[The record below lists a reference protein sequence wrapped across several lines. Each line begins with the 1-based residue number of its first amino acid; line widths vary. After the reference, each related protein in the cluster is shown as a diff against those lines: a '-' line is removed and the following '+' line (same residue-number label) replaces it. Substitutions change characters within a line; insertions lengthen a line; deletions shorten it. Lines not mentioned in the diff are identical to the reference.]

1 MVSYYTV
8 LMILCWMALI
18 VLCVLV
24 HESSWISHEDKR
36 LFYLTYGIIILSSFA
51 EWLGV
56 QLSGNEAI
64 PVWALETVKCL
75 DYILTP
81 MAGGAIVAQMKL
93 RNRWY
98 KVLIG
103 VLIGNTVWQIATCFN
118 GLMIQI
124 DDHHRYVHGPLYGVY
139 VAIYLAVIVL
149 TAAEFLI
156 FGLAYRKRNRFST
169 ISVFVLLLVGIGMQ
183 EVLGGEFRTAY
194 VAMTIGVALM
204 FIHYAEFYKMTADE
218 QLMKDAMCDV
228 YSRYAYMKDI
238 EWYSKMPSLPRAFT
252 VFVFDING
260 LKTVND
266 TYGHDAGDELI
277 IGAARCIQKAV
288 GNDGKCCDA
297 YGGREDAGGLCALRG
312 RNEEVVRGKEEV
324 LSEHLS
330 RLCSRK
336 GLSGL
341 DSGGAC
347 QKSRPFDV
355 CGEGG
360 ILSEPQLRNR
370 KNDTQRN

>member
-8 LMILCWMALI
+8 LIILCWMALI

-36 LFYLTYGIIILSSFA
+36 LFYLTYGIITFSAFA

-56 QLSGNEAI
+56 QLSGNESV
-64 PVWALETVKCL
+64 PVWALEAVKCL

-93 RNRWY
+93 RNRCY
-98 KVLIG
+98 KVLMG
-103 VLIGNTVWQIATCFN
+103 VLVGNTVFQIVACFN
-118 GLMIQI
+118 GWMIQI

-139 VAIYLAVIVL
+139 IAIYLAVIVL

-156 FGLAYRKRNRFST
+156 FSLSYRKRNRFST

-288 GNDGKCCDA
+288 GNDGKCYRVGGDEFVVVTHMEEEKTQEVFALLEEETKKWSEEKKKFSLSISPGCAHAKDYQGLTAEELVKKADRSMYAAKAA
-297 YGGREDAGGLCALRG
+297 YY
-312 RNEEVVRGKEEV
+312 
-324 LSEHLS
+324 LS
-330 RLCSRK
+330 RS
-336 GLSGL
+336 
-341 DSGGAC
+341 
-347 QKSRPFDV
+347 
-355 CGEGG
+355 
-360 ILSEPQLRNR
+360 
-370 KNDTQRN
+370 